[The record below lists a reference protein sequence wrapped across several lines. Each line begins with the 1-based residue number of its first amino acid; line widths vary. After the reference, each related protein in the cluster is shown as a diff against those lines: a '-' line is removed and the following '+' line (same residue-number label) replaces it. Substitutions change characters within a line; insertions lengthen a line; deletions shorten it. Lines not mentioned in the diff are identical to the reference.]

1 MAALLALLVWL
12 PACGS
17 TAPQHNDADVAA
29 VLESFYGA
37 IKRGDSK
44 AAMSVVAHD
53 ALFVESGK
61 LETRALRLIS
71 EGFSAQEPWPRAG
84 GELGEL
90 TRVFQYVLRQKAEWH
105 RASDELLGKMRAVMA
120 TAPVGIAFTRM
131 GRFELVSDEFARM
144 FGYDSAR
151 VQGMQSHVVC
161 PSDDAHR
168 EFMRMATEAFA
179 AGGTCDA
186 ERELVR
192 ADSSRFWARLQ
203 GAPVSAGD
211 ASAGTIWIFTDITES
226 RRHREQ
232 LSWSAS
238 HDELTGLVNRRE
250 FELRL
255 GEEIG
260 EHADAEPSAA
270 LFIDLDRFK
279 AVNDGSGHAAGDVLL
294 KDIAA
299 ILLARARVH
308 DTVAR
313 IGGDEFAV
321 LLRGCDP
328 RAAERIAASICA
340 RVADHTLAWGSGAQ
354 AQQLSV
360 GASIGIVAVDA
371 SFESVAQVLKAADEA
386 CYEAKRA
393 GRGTVRTYRRAA
405 GAQTLAL
412 D

>member
-1 MAALLALLVWL
+1 
-12 PACGS
+12 
-17 TAPQHNDADVAA
+17 
-29 VLESFYGA
+29 
-37 IKRGDSK
+37 
-44 AAMSVVAHD
+44 
-53 ALFVESGK
+53 
-61 LETRALRLIS
+61 
-71 EGFSAQEPWPRAG
+71 
-84 GELGEL
+84 
-90 TRVFQYVLRQKAEWH
+90 
-105 RASDELLGKMRAVMA
+105 
-120 TAPVGIAFTRM
+120 VGIAFTRM

-151 VQGMQSHVVC
+151 VHGMQSHVIC
-161 PSDDAHR
+161 PSDEAHR
-168 EFMRMATEAFA
+168 EFTRMATESFA
-179 AGGTCDA
+179 AGGACDV

-203 GAPVSAGD
+203 GAPVRAGD
-211 ASAGTIWIFTDITES
+211 ADAGTIWIFTDITES

-255 GEEIG
+255 AEEIG
-260 EHADAEPSAA
+260 TRAGAEPAAA

-279 AVNDGSGHAAGDVLL
+279 AVNDSSGHAAGDVLL

-299 ILLARARVH
+299 ILLGRARAH

-328 RAAERIAASICA
+328 RVAERIAAGICM
-340 RVADHTLAWGSGAQ
+340 RVAEHSLVWSSGGQ
-354 AQQLSV
+354 SQLLSV
-360 GASIGIVAVDA
+360 GASIGIVAIDSTFDA
-371 SFESVAQVLKAADEA
+371 VAQVLEAADEA

-393 GRGTVRTYRRAA
+393 GRGTVRSWRRAA
-405 GAQTLAL
+405 GSTTMAV